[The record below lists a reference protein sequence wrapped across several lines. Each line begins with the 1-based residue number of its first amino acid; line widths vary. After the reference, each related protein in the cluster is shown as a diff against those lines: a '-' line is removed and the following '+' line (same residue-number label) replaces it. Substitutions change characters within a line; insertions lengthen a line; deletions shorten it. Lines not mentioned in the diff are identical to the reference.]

1 MKEITWKK
9 LSLEVFA
16 KYGAYTNMINPSAP
30 KLGAEPIEFFR
41 DMIQSQLGTTPVA
54 SFGVCRVV
62 KRPFVMDVSE
72 YHDTCC
78 ETVLP
83 LDGDILMH
91 VASAVPDK
99 EFPFDQAEVF
109 FVPEG
114 TICVL
119 RPGVWHHAPYAYT
132 TAVVNCLVALPER
145 TYMNDCKVYQFPRGK
160 HITIVGEAIDGEENI
175 HEKKEVARRNRTG
188 SHGNGFTK

>member
-9 LSLEVFA
+9 LTSLEFA
-16 KYGAYTNMINPSAP
+16 KYGTYASMIDPSAP
-30 KLGAEPIEFFR
+30 KLGAEPIEFYR
-41 DMIQSQLGTTPVA
+41 DMVQSGLGMAPVA

-83 LDGDILMH
+83 LDGDVLMH
-91 VASAVPDK
+91 VAPAVPEK

-109 FVPEG
+109 LVPRG
-114 TICVL
+114 TLVCL
-119 RPGVWHHAPYAYT
+119 RPGVWHHAPYAWRCDR
-132 TAVVNCLVALPER
+132 VNCLVVLPER
-145 TYMNDCKVYQFPRGK
+145 TYNNDCKVYAFPAGR
-160 HITIVGEAIDGEENI
+160 HFQIVGEGT
-175 HEKKEVARRNRTG
+175 R
-188 SHGNGFTK
+188 